1 MARGK
6 VPAAP
11 KGESMSNGAAPDQ
24 ARLAQARRLVEEIES
39 GHEEQADQV
48 LDELTRMRESN
59 LFRQLGKLTREL
71 HETLNSF
78 RLDSRLSTLAERDI
92 PDAKERLNYVVTL
105 TEQSAHRTLS
115 AVEESLPAAE
125 VLGRDAV
132 ELGGQWR
139 RFRQRELSADEFRE
153 LARRLDGFFERT
165 GLDAERL
172 RGNLSEVLMAQ
183 EFQDLSGQVIRR
195 VIHLVQ
201 EVEESLV
208 QLLRITGAQ
217 LLGASELLPEEESE
231 AGYGPAVP
239 GVDTN
244 EVLSG
249 QDEVDDLLSSL
260 GF

>member
-1 MARGK
+1 
-6 VPAAP
+6 
-11 KGESMSNGAAPDQ
+11 MSNGDARC
-24 ARLAQARRLVEEIES
+24 ARLEAAKRLVAEIES
-39 GHEEQADQV
+39 GDEQRADQA
-48 LDELTRMRESN
+48 LEELTRMRESS
-59 LFRQLGKLTREL
+59 LFQQLGKLTREL

-78 RLDSRLSTLAERDI
+78 RLDSRLSALAEREI

-125 VLGRDAV
+125 SLGREV
-132 ELGGQWR
+132 GELNGEWQ
-139 RFRQRELSADEFRE
+139 RFRRRELSAEEFRT
-153 LARRLDGFFERT
+153 LARRLDTFFERT
-165 GLDAERL
+165 GGDAERL

-195 VIHLVQ
+195 VIRLVQ
-201 EVEESLV
+201 EVEEGLV

-217 LLGASELLPEEESE
+217 LLGASEAEPEPDPE
-231 AGYGPAVP
+231 AGHGPAVP
-239 GVDTN
+239 GVDLG